1 MILEH
6 DPQLA
11 RTIYNTVRPDATPA
25 AFSKWLDEAEELARG
40 LGYELRGRPRKN
52 SKRPPMVIISVKVPP
67 VVKEKLILLSEKTG
81 LSLSEV
87 ARQAL
92 IRYLKDEGVIP

>member
-11 RTIYNTVRPDATPA
+11 RAVFEAARPGGT
-25 AFSKWLDEAEELARG
+25 SYHQWLGEVEELASE
-40 LGYELRGRPRKN
+40 LGIELRKKTGSRPA
-52 SKRPPMVIISVKVPP
+52 MVILSIKVPP